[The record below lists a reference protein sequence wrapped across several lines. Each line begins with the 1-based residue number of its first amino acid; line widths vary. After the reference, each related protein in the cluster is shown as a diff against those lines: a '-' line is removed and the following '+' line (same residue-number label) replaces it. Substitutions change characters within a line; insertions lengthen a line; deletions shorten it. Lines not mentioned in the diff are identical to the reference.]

1 MGAILAITFPIY
13 ATIGIGWLAVR
24 RGWFAPAD
32 MRVLGRYVLDI
43 ALPALLF
50 HAVASRNV
58 AEAIRPGYMLVYLL
72 GSLAAAAIAFA
83 WFTATGTD
91 RPRRAAAVM
100 GATCPNNG
108 FIGYP
113 VMLLLYPDLAGT
125 ILVQNFLVENAVL
138 IPLGLILMDLSRPQ
152 AGLSIPRRAAAILAG
167 IARRP
172 MVIGLALGL
181 AVSLMQIPLPEAA
194 GRVFSLLATSAS
206 AVALVVIGGSLA
218 GLPLRGNRRLA
229 AQIAAAKLLLHPAL
243 VALAAALLV
252 WLGVVALSPRMQVAV
267 ILSAA
272 MPMIGIY
279 PVLAQDYGLEG
290 IASIALLLAT
300 SAAFVTLGALLWWL
314 G

>member
-1 MGAILAITFPIY
+1 MGAILPITFPIY
-13 ATIGIGWLAVR
+13 ATIGIGWLVVR

-50 HAVASRNV
+50 HAVASRNL
-58 AEAIRPGYMLVYLL
+58 AEAIRPGYMLVYLA
-72 GSLAAAAIAFA
+72 GSLAAAAVAFA
-83 WFTATGTD
+83 WFTVTGTD

-138 IPLGLILMDLSRPQ
+138 IPLGLILMDLSRPHE
-152 AGLSIPRRAAAILAG
+152 GLSVPRRAAAILAG

-194 GRVFSLLATSAS
+194 ERFFRLLAASAS
-206 AVALVVIGGSLA
+206 AVALVVIGGSLV
-218 GLPLRGNRRLA
+218 GLPLRGNRLLA
-229 AQIAAAKLLLHPAL
+229 AQIASAKLVLHPAL

-252 WLGVVALSPRMQVAV
+252 STGMVALAPQMRVAV

-314 G
+314 A

>member
-24 RGWFAPAD
+24 RGWFASAD

-58 AEAIRPGYMLVYLL
+58 AEVIRPGYMLVYLL

-83 WFTATGTD
+83 WFTVTGTD

-138 IPLGLILMDLSRPQ
+138 IPLGLILMDLSRPH
-152 AGLSIPRRAAAILAG
+152 AGLSIPRRATAILAG

-181 AVSLMQIPLPEAA
+181 AVSLLQIPLPEVAE
-194 GRVFSLLATSAS
+194 RFFRLLAASAS
-206 AVALVVIGGSLA
+206 AVALVVIGGSLV

-229 AQIAAAKLLLHPAL
+229 AQIATAKLALHPAL

-300 SAAFVTLGALLWWL
+300 SAAFVTLGVLLWWL
-314 G
+314 A